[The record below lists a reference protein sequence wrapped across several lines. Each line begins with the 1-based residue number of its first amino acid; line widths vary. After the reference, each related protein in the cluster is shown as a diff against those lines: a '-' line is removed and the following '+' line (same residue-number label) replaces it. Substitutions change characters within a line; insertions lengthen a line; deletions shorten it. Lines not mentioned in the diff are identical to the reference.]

1 MNFENCL
8 QFFVDTL
15 QGGNAGGLGGVK
27 HSGADGCHQET
38 SPRKTN
44 GRGSQSFPPVLQLS
58 YYLWFWGNFTS
69 PNLNSGH
76 SFFSDCTDLQ
86 FPGWFWPDTRDLIED
101 HEMGTRVQLY
111 QNKIHQLWAYSGR
124 LNLISM
130 FNLLHIS
137 LIVVFVW
144 SVIYTLHCCLIFK
157 QFSAAW

>member
-58 YYLWFWGNFTS
+58 LILTQIHISKSQVW
-69 PNLNSGH
+69 PP
-76 SFFSDCTDLQ
+76 SFFSDYTVLQ
-86 FPGWFWPDTRDLIED
+86 FPG
-101 HEMGTRVQLY
+101 
-111 QNKIHQLWAYSGR
+111 
-124 LNLISM
+124 
-130 FNLLHIS
+130 
-137 LIVVFVW
+137 
-144 SVIYTLHCCLIFK
+144 
-157 QFSAAW
+157 